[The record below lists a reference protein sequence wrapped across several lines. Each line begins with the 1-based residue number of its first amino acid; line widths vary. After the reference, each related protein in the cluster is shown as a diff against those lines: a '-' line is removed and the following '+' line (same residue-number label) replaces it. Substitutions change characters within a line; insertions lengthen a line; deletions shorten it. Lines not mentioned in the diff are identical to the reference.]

1 MPLLCFGRGG
11 RLQGIVTELDGG
23 VKGDVFPGKERICPD
38 IVTGLKDRQPMSV
51 YLASIVSLVLAA
63 LSLGPSYA
71 HVLES
76 LPRLTVWSRELWR
89 DATVFHRQ
97 FEWFARIGAPVDV
110 AAIVAAFVLAYL
122 LYDQRATFW
131 LVVAGAAF
139 LAAGLAAWLALVAPA
154 NAVLATWRPG
164 SIPSNFDVIRRRW
177 EIGHMVVAA
186 LKLCG
191 LVFLCMAVASSPSS
205 EIMLVSPE

>member
-1 MPLLCFGRGG
+1 M
-11 RLQGIVTELDGG
+11 
-23 VKGDVFPGKERICPD
+23 KGDVFPGEERICPH

-51 YLASIVSLVLAA
+51 YLASIVSLV
-63 LSLGPSYA
+63 
-71 HVLES
+71 
-76 LPRLTVWSRELWR
+76 LTVWSRELWR

-131 LVVAGAAF
+131 LVIAGAAF

>member
-1 MPLLCFGRGG
+1 MKGPVLGR
-11 RLQGIVTELDGG
+11 
-23 VKGDVFPGKERICPD
+23 ERIRPD

-76 LPRLTVWSRELWR
+76 LPRLTVWSRELR
-89 DATVFHRQ
+89 ETTVFRRQ

-110 AAIVAAFVLAYL
+110 AAIAAASALAIL

-139 LAAGLAAWLALVAPA
+139 LAAGAGRLARAGRARQRRAGDLAAGIDPVQ
-154 NAVLATWRPG
+154 
-164 SIPSNFDVIRRRW
+164 F
-177 EIGHMVVAA
+177 
-186 LKLCG
+186 
-191 LVFLCMAVASSPSS
+191 
-205 EIMLVSPE
+205 

>member
-1 MPLLCFGRGG
+1 
-11 RLQGIVTELDGG
+11 
-23 VKGDVFPGKERICPD
+23 VKGPVLGKERIRPD
-38 IVTGLKDRQPMSV
+38 IVTGLKDRPPMSV

-110 AAIVAAFVLAYL
+110 AAIAAAFTLAFL

-131 LVVAGAAF
+131 LVVAAAAF

-154 NAVLATWRPG
+154 NTVLATWQPG
-164 SIPSNFDVIRRRW
+164 PIPSGFDAIRRRW

-191 LVFLCMAVASSPSS
+191 FVLLCMAAASPSS
-205 EIMLVSPE
+205 GEVTLTSPE